1 MRTFLLILTLQFLV
15 GANFMEA
22 TAQVK
27 PLRAQ
32 ASIINEVLAD
42 RYNNL
47 LPILMDKAQMDCWVL
62 ITREYNEDPIVRTM
76 LPAEWI
82 SARRRTILVF
92 YRNKEK
98 NTVEKYAVAR
108 YAVGTEIAAAWDVA
122 AFPNQWDALTA
133 LLRKLNPNK
142 IAINTSAD
150 YGHADGL
157 DHTEYLEFMQSLNET
172 EKAKVVS
179 AEPLGVSWLETR
191 TEKEMQ
197 LYPSLLKIT
206 HAIIKEGFSNKV
218 IKPNVTTT
226 QDLVWWFRQELSDKG
241 LITWFQPSIEI
252 QRRVSN
258 EKDEVIRP
266 GDFLHVD
273 FGITYLRLNS
283 DVQEQAYVLL
293 PTEKEV
299 PTALQA
305 AFTKTNQLQDF
316 LTNEFAIG
324 KSGNAILKQALINAK
339 AAGIN
344 PSIYTHPIGFH
355 GHAAGTTIGMWD
367 MQNGVPGSGDY
378 TMKANTCYSIE
389 LNATHT
395 LTGWD
400 KPVRVALEQNGYF
413 NGTSFEYIDGRQTK
427 IHTIQPK

>member
-1 MRTFLLILTLQFLV
+1 MRTILLLLTLHFFI
-15 GANFMEA
+15 GS

-27 PLRAQ
+27 PLREQ
-32 ASIINEVLAD
+32 AVMINEVLAD
-42 RYNNL
+42 RFNNL
-47 LPILMDKAQMDCWVL
+47 LPTLMDKANIDCWVL
-62 ITREYNEDPIVRTM
+62 ITREYNEDPIIKTM
-76 LPAEWI
+76 LPAEWL

-92 YRNKEK
+92 YRNKQK
-98 NTVEKYAVAR
+98 QTIEKYAVAR
-108 YAVGTEIAAAWDVA
+108 YPVGKEIKAAWDVDA
-122 AFPNQWDALTA
+122 VPNQWEALVA
-133 LLRKLNPNK
+133 LLRKLNPSK
-142 IAINTSAD
+142 IGINTSVD
-150 YGHADGL
+150 FGHADGL
-157 DHTEYLEFMQSLNET
+157 DHTEYLEFMNVLNVSEQS
-172 EKAKVVS
+172 KVVS
-179 AEPLGVSWLETR
+179 AQALAVSWLETR

-226 QDLVWWFRQELSDKG
+226 QDLVWWFRQQLNDKG
-241 LITWFQPSIEI
+241 LTTWFHPSIEI

-258 EKDEVIRP
+258 ENDQVIRP

-293 PTEKEV
+293 PTEKTV
-299 PTALQA
+299 PENLQA

-316 LTNEFAIG
+316 LTNEFALG
-324 KSGNAILKQALINAK
+324 KSGNTILKQALTNAK

-367 MQNGVPGSGDY
+367 FQNGVPGSGDY

-395 LTGWD
+395 LAGWD
-400 KPVRVALEQNGYF
+400 KPVRVALEQNGIF
-413 NGTSFEYIDGRQTK
+413 NGSSFEYIDGRQTK
-427 IHTIQPK
+427 IHAIQPK

>member
-1 MRTFLLILTLQFLV
+1 MRTILLLLTLHFFI
-15 GANFMEA
+15 GS

-27 PLRAQ
+27 PLREQ
-32 ASIINEVLAD
+32 AVMINEVLAD
-42 RYNNL
+42 RFNNL
-47 LPILMDKAQMDCWVL
+47 LPTLMDKANIDCWVL
-62 ITREYNEDPIVRTM
+62 ITREYNEDPIIKTM
-76 LPAEWI
+76 LPAEWL

-92 YRNKEK
+92 YRNKQK
-98 NTVEKYAVAR
+98 QTIEKYAVAR
-108 YAVGTEIAAAWDVA
+108 YPVGKEIKAAWDVDA
-122 AFPNQWDALTA
+122 VPNQWEALVA
-133 LLRKLNPNK
+133 LLRKLNPSK
-142 IAINTSAD
+142 IGINTSVD
-150 YGHADGL
+150 FGHADGL
-157 DHTEYLEFMQSLNET
+157 DHTEYLEFMNVLNASEQS
-172 EKAKVVS
+172 KVTS
-179 AEPLGVSWLETR
+179 AQALAVSWLETR

-226 QDLVWWFRQELSDKG
+226 QDLVWWFRQQLNDKG
-241 LITWFQPSIEI
+241 LTTWFHPSIEI

-258 EKDEVIRP
+258 ENDQVIRP

-293 PTEKEV
+293 PTEKTV
-299 PTALQA
+299 PENLQA

-316 LTNEFAIG
+316 LTNEFALG
-324 KSGNAILKQALINAK
+324 KSGNTILKQALTNAK

-367 MQNGVPGSGDY
+367 FQNGVPGSGDY

-395 LTGWD
+395 LAGWD
-400 KPVRVALEQNGYF
+400 KPVRVALEQNGIF
-413 NGTSFEYIDGRQTK
+413 NGSSFEYIDGRQTK
-427 IHTIQPK
+427 IHAIQPK